1 MFRMLL
7 LATLVCLLAGGC
19 VPSGPK
25 GDRSQPRAAFG
36 EGFRGGAVEETAREL
51 KAAHMQFSNFHHT
64 FLALSNNLP
73 ASQASLIN
81 MANISRK
88 NAELSKRIRDSLG
101 GADFEYRLKQYLL
114 EVEPT
119 VDFASLQMNTAP
131 DMQARV
137 PMANFQQ
144 YTLQLA
150 QRIRKLRSG
159 NR

>member
-1 MFRMLL
+1 
-7 LATLVCLLAGGC
+7 
-19 VPSGPK
+19 
-25 GDRSQPRAAFG
+25 
-36 EGFRGGAVEETAREL
+36 
-51 KAAHMQFSNFHHT
+51 MQFSNFHHT